1 MGATA
6 AVVGAGANI
15 VGGISQRNA
24 ANQAGA
30 AAQQAANFNASII
43 ERDIGLLA
51 RQRGI
56 INENFEIDTVRAGEA
71 FEREVQG
78 AAKAGFGYAGVDMS
92 SGTPFAV
99 LQANAKE
106 FDYAMSVAEFNNEM
120 TNLQIS
126 DQQED
131 ARLQAQLARMG
142 GAASRSAYRSQGTGS
157 LISGFGNAALGISG
171 SGYFDP

>member
-30 AAQQAANFNASII
+30 AAQGAAMFNASII

-142 GAASRSAYRSQGTGS
+142 GAASSSAYRSQGQAS

>member
-30 AAQQAANFNASII
+30 AAQTAANFNASII

-106 FDYAMSVAEFNNEM
+106 FDYAMSVAEFNNEIDKP
-120 TNLQIS
+120 T
-126 DQQED
+126 DQ
-131 ARLQAQLARMG
+131 
-142 GAASRSAYRSQGTGS
+142 RSARGCAIAGTACRNGRR
-157 LISGFGNAALGISG
+157 GIQFSVQIARP
-171 SGYFDP
+171 SITDLRLWKRRHWPSRIRIF

>member
-1 MGATA
+1 MGKTA
-6 AVVGAGANI
+6 AVIGAGANI
-15 VGGISQRNA
+15 VGGISSRNA
-24 ANQAGA
+24 ANAAGA

-56 INENFEIDTVRAGEA
+56 INQNFEIDQKRAGEA

-78 AAKAGFGYAGVDMS
+78 AARAGFGYAGVDMS
-92 SGTPFAV
+92 SGTPMAV
-99 LQANAKE
+99 LQANARE

-142 GAASRSAYRSQGTGS
+142 GAASRSAYRSQGKAS
-157 LISGFGNAALGISG
+157 LISGFGDAGMIISG
-171 SGYFDP
+171 SGYFR

>member
-6 AVVGAGANI
+6 AIIGAGASI
-15 VGGISQRNA
+15 VGGISARNA
-24 ANQAGA
+24 SNAAGA
-30 AAQQAANFNASII
+30 AAQRAANFNASII

-56 INENFEIDTVRAGEA
+56 INQNFEIDQERAGEA

-78 AAKAGFGYAGVDMS
+78 GAKAGFGYAGVDMS

-106 FDYAMSVAEFNNEM
+106 FDYAMSVAEFNNQM
-120 TNLQIS
+120 INLQIT
-126 DQQED
+126 DQQQD
-131 ARLQAQLARMG
+131 ARLQAELARMG
-142 GAASRSAYRSQGTGS
+142 GDASYSAYKSQGQAS
-157 LISGFGNAALGISG
+157 LISGFGDATINLGN
-171 SGYFDP
+171 SGYLD

>member
-6 AVVGAGANI
+6 AIIGAGANI

-24 ANQAGA
+24 ANAAGA
-30 AAQQAANFNASII
+30 AAQTAANFNASII

-56 INENFEIDTVRAGEA
+56 INQNFEIDQERAGEA

-78 AAKAGFGYAGVDMS
+78 AARAGFGYAGVDMS
-92 SGTPFAV
+92 SGTPMAV
-99 LQANAKE
+99 LQANVRE

-142 GAASRSAYRSQGTGS
+142 GAASRSAYRSQGKAS
-157 LISGFGNAALGISG
+157 LISGFGNAGIGLAG
-171 SGYFDP
+171 SGYFD

>member
-30 AAQQAANFNASII
+30 AAQGAAMFNASII

-51 RQRGI
+51 RQRDI

-120 TNLQIS
+120 TNIQIS

-142 GAASRSAYRSQGTGS
+142 GAASSSAYRSQGKSS
-157 LISGFGNAALGISG
+157 LISGVANAGIGLAG
-171 SGYFDP
+171 SGYFD

>member
-1 MGATA
+1 
-6 AVVGAGANI
+6 
-15 VGGISQRNA
+15 
-24 ANQAGA
+24 
-30 AAQQAANFNASII
+30 
-43 ERDIGLLA
+43 
-51 RQRGI
+51 
-56 INENFEIDTVRAGEA
+56 
-71 FEREVQG
+71 
-78 AAKAGFGYAGVDMS
+78 MS

-142 GAASRSAYRSQGTGS
+142 GDASRSAYRSQGKAS
-157 LISGFGNAALGISG
+157 LISGVASAGLGISG
-171 SGYFDP
+171 SGYF

>member
-24 ANQAGA
+24 ANQSGA
-30 AAQQAANFNASII
+30 AAQGAAMFNASII

-56 INENFEIDTVRAGEA
+56 INFEIDQERAGEA

-142 GAASRSAYRSQGTGS
+142 GAASSSAYRSQGRAS
-157 LISGFGNAALGISG
+157 LISGVGNAGIGLAG
-171 SGYFDP
+171 SGYFD

>member
-15 VGGISQRNA
+15 VGGISSPNA
-24 ANQAGA
+24 ANAAGA

-56 INENFEIDTVRAGEA
+56 INQNFEIDQERAGEA

-78 AAKAGFGYAGVDMS
+78 AARAGFGYAGVDMS
-92 SGTPFAV
+92 SGTPMAV

-142 GAASRSAYRSQGTGS
+142 GDAQRSAYRSQGNAS
-157 LISGFGNAALGISG
+157 LISSFGNAALDLSS
-171 SGYFDP
+171 SGYFD

>member
-6 AVVGAGANI
+6 AIIGAGSSI
-15 VGGISQRNA
+15 IGGISSRNA
-24 ANQAGA
+24 SNAAGA
-30 AAQQAANFNASII
+30 AAQRAANFNASII

-71 FEREVQG
+71 FEREIQG
-78 AAKAGFGYAGVDMS
+78 TAKAGFGYAGVDMS

-142 GAASRSAYRSQGTGS
+142 GAASRSAYRSQGRAS
-157 LISGFGNAALGISG
+157 LISGFGNAGIGLAG
-171 SGYFDP
+171 SGYFD

>member
-6 AVVGAGANI
+6 AVVSAGANI
-15 VGGISQRNA
+15 LGGISQRNA
-24 ANQAGA
+24 SNAAGA
-30 AAQQAANFNASII
+30 AAQQAAYFNASII

-56 INENFEIDTVRAGEA
+56 INENFEIDKVRAGEA

-78 AAKAGFGYAGVDMS
+78 TAKAGFGYAGVDMS
-92 SGTPFAV
+92 SGTPMAV

-142 GAASRSAYRSQGTGS
+142 GDAQRSAYRSQGKAS
-157 LISGFGNAALGISG
+157 LISSVGNAGINISG
-171 SGYFDP
+171 SGYF

>member
-6 AVVGAGANI
+6 AIIGAGANI
-15 VGGISQRNA
+15 VGGISARNS
-24 ANQAGA
+24 ANAAGA
-30 AAQQAANFNASII
+30 AAQRAANFNASII
-43 ERDIGLLA
+43 ERDIGLRA

-56 INENFEIDTVRAGEA
+56 TNQHFEIDQERAGEA

-78 AAKAGFGYAGVDMS
+78 AARAGFGYAGVDMS
-92 SGTPFAV
+92 SGTPMAV
-99 LQANAKE
+99 LQANARE

-142 GAASRSAYRSQGTGS
+142 GDASRSAYRSQGNAS
-157 LISGFGNAALGISG
+157 LISGFGNAALDLSS
-171 SGYFDP
+171 SGYFD

>member
-15 VGGISQRNA
+15 VGGISSRNA
-24 ANQAGA
+24 ANAAGA

-56 INENFEIDTVRAGEA
+56 INQNFEIDQERAGEA

-78 AAKAGFGYAGVDMS
+78 AARAGFGYAGVDMS
-92 SGTPFAV
+92 SGTPMAV
-99 LQANAKE
+99 LQANARE

-142 GAASRSAYRSQGTGS
+142 GEASRSAYRSQGTGS

-171 SGYFDP
+171 SGSFD

>member
-1 MGATA
+1 MGTTA
-6 AVVGAGANI
+6 AIISAGSSI
-15 VGGISQRNA
+15 VGGISSRNA
-24 ANQAGA
+24 ANAAGA
-30 AAQQAANFNASII
+30 AAQQAAYFNASII

-56 INENFEIDTVRAGEA
+56 INQNFEIDQERAGEA

-78 AAKAGFGYAGVDMS
+78 GAKAGFGYAGVDMS

-120 TNLQIS
+120 MNLQIS

-142 GAASRSAYRSQGTGS
+142 GDASSSAYRSSGKAS
-157 LISGFGNAALGISG
+157 LISSVGNAAINISG
-171 SGYFDP
+171 SGYFD

>member
-15 VGGISQRNA
+15 VGGISSRNA
-24 ANQAGA
+24 ANAAGA

-56 INENFEIDTVRAGEA
+56 INQNFEIEQERAGEA

-78 AAKAGFGYAGVDMS
+78 AARAGFGYAGVDMS
-92 SGTPFAV
+92 SGTPMAV
-99 LQANAKE
+99 LQANARE

-142 GAASRSAYRSQGTGS
+142 GAASSSAYRSQGNAS

-171 SGYFDP
+171 SGYFD

>member
-1 MGATA
+1 MGGTA
-6 AVVGAGANI
+6 AIIGAGANI

-24 ANQAGA
+24 GNAAGA
-30 AAQQAANFNASII
+30 AAQTAANFNASII
-43 ERDIGLLA
+43 ERDIGLLG

-56 INENFEIDTVRAGEA
+56 INQNFEIDTVRAGEA
-71 FEREVQG
+71 FEREIQG
-78 AAKAGFGYAGVDMS
+78 TAKAGFGYAGVDMS

-142 GAASRSAYRSQGTGS
+142 GAASRSAYRSQGRAS
-157 LISGFGNAALGISG
+157 LISGVGNAGIGLAG
-171 SGYFDP
+171 SGYFD

>member
-6 AVVGAGANI
+6 AIIGAGSSI
-15 VGGISQRNA
+15 LGGISQRNA
-24 ANQAGA
+24 SNAAGA
-30 AAQQAANFNASII
+30 AAQQAAYFNASII

-142 GAASRSAYRSQGTGS
+142 GAASRSAYRSQGQAS
-157 LISGFGNAALGISG
+157 LISGFGNAGIGLAG
-171 SGYFDP
+171 SGYFD

>member
-6 AVVGAGANI
+6 AIISAGANI
-15 VGGISQRNA
+15 VGGISARNS
-24 ANQAGA
+24 ANAAGA
-30 AAQQAANFNASII
+30 AAQRAANFNA
-43 ERDIGLLA
+43 RLLA
-51 RQRGI
+51 RAIGSLARRRGI
-56 INENFEIDTVRAGEA
+56 THQNVEIDQERAGEA

-78 AAKAGFGYAGVDMS
+78 AARAGFGYAGVDMS
-92 SGTPFAV
+92 SGTPMAV
-99 LQANAKE
+99 LQANARE

-142 GAASRSAYRSQGTGS
+142 GEASRSAYRSQGRAS

-171 SGYFDP
+171 SGYFD

>member
-24 ANQAGA
+24 ANAAGA
-30 AAQQAANFNASII
+30 AAQGAAMFNASII

-56 INENFEIDTVRAGEA
+56 INQNFEIDTVRAGEA
-71 FEREVQG
+71 FEREIQG
-78 AAKAGFGYAGVDMS
+78 TAKAGFGYAGVDMS

-106 FDYAMSVAEFNNEM
+106 IDYAMSVADFNNEM

-131 ARLQAQLARMG
+131 ARLQAKLARMG
-142 GAASRSAYRSQGTGS
+142 GGASRSAYRSQGRAS
-157 LISGFGNAALGISG
+157 LISGFGNAGIGLAG
-171 SGYFDP
+171 SGYFD

>member
-6 AVVGAGANI
+6 AIIGAGANI

-24 ANQAGA
+24 ANAAGA
-30 AAQQAANFNASII
+30 AAQGAAMFNASII
-43 ERDIGLLA
+43 ERDIGLLG

-56 INENFEIDTVRAGEA
+56 INQNFEIDTVRAGEA

-92 SGTPFAV
+92 SGTPMAV
-99 LQANAKE
+99 LQANARE

-142 GAASRSAYRSQGTGS
+142 GAASSSAYRSQGRAS
-157 LISGFGNAALGISG
+157 LISGVGSAGIGLAG
-171 SGYFDP
+171 SGYFD

>member
-1 MGATA
+1 MGTTA
-6 AVVGAGANI
+6 AVIGAGASI
-15 VGGISQRNA
+15 VGGISSRNA
-24 ANQAGA
+24 SNAAGA
-30 AAQQAANFNASII
+30 AAQRAANFNASII

-56 INENFEIDTVRAGEA
+56 INENFEIDQERAGEA

-78 AAKAGFGYAGVDMS
+78 AARAGFGYAGVDMS
-92 SGTPFAV
+92 SGTPMAV
-99 LQANAKE
+99 LQANARE

-142 GAASRSAYRSQGTGS
+142 GAASRSAYRSQGRAS
-157 LISGFGNAALGISG
+157 LISGFASAGLGISG
-171 SGYFDP
+171 SGYF

>member
-6 AVVGAGANI
+6 AIIGAGSSI
-15 VGGISQRNA
+15 IGGISSRNA
-24 ANQAGA
+24 SKRAGA
-30 AAQQAANFNASII
+30 AAQRAANFNASII
-43 ERDIGLLA
+43 ERDIGLLE

-56 INENFEIDTVRAGEA
+56 INENFEIDTVRAAGA

-78 AAKAGFGYAGVDMS
+78 TAKAGFGYAGVDMS
-92 SGTPFAV
+92 SGTPMAV

-142 GAASRSAYRSQGTGS
+142 GAASRSAYRSQGKAS

-171 SGYFDP
+171 SGYFG

>member
-6 AVVGAGANI
+6 AVVGAGASI
-15 VGGISQRNA
+15 VGGISARNS
-24 ANQAGA
+24 ANAAGA
-30 AAQQAANFNASII
+30 AAQTAANFNASII

-56 INENFEIDTVRAGEA
+56 INQNFEIDQERAGEA

-92 SGTPFAV
+92 SGTPMAV
-99 LQANAKE
+99 LQANARE

-142 GAASRSAYRSQGTGS
+142 GAASRSAYRSQGKAS

-171 SGYFDP
+171 SGYFD

>member
-6 AVVGAGANI
+6 AVIGAGASI
-15 VGGISQRNA
+15 VGGISARNS
-24 ANQAGA
+24 ANAAGA
-30 AAQQAANFNASII
+30 AAQRAANFNASII

-56 INENFEIDTVRAGEA
+56 INQNFEIDQERAAVA

-78 AAKAGFGYAGVDMS
+78 GAKAGFGYAGVDMS
-92 SGTPFAV
+92 SGTPMTV
-99 LQANAKE
+99 LQENARE
-106 FDYAMSVAEFNNEM
+106 FDYAMSVAKFNNET

-142 GAASRSAYRSQGTGS
+142 GEASRSAYRSQGKAS
-157 LISGFGNAALGISG
+157 LISGFGNAGMIISG
-171 SGYFDP
+171 SGYFS

>member
-30 AAQQAANFNASII
+30 AAQGAAMFNASII

-120 TNLQIS
+120 TNIQIS

-142 GAASRSAYRSQGTGS
+142 GAASSSAYRSQGKSS
-157 LISGFGNAALGISG
+157 LISGVANAGIGLAG
-171 SGYFDP
+171 SGYFD

>member
-6 AVVGAGANI
+6 AIISAGANI
-15 VGGISQRNA
+15 VGGISARNA
-24 ANQAGA
+24 SNAAGA
-30 AAQQAANFNASII
+30 AAQRAANFNASII

-56 INENFEIDTVRAGEA
+56 INQNFEIDQERAGEA

-78 AAKAGFGYAGVDMS
+78 AARAGFGYAGVDMS
-92 SGTPFAV
+92 SGTPMAV
-99 LQANAKE
+99 LQANARE

-142 GAASRSAYRSQGTGS
+142 GEASRSAYRSQGKAS
-157 LISGFGNAALGISG
+157 LISGFGNAGLGISS
-171 SGYFDP
+171 SGYFD

>member
-6 AVVGAGANI
+6 AVISAGANI
-15 VGGISQRNA
+15 VGGISSRNA
-24 ANQAGA
+24 ANAAGA

-56 INENFEIDTVRAGEA
+56 INQNFEIEQERAGEA

-78 AAKAGFGYAGVDMS
+78 AARAGFGYAGVDMS
-92 SGTPFAV
+92 SGTPMAV
-99 LQANAKE
+99 LQANARE

-157 LISGFGNAALGISG
+157 LISGFGNAALGLSR
-171 SGYFDP
+171 SGYFD

>member
-6 AVVGAGANI
+6 AIIGAGANI
-15 VGGISQRNA
+15 VGGISARNS
-24 ANQAGA
+24 ANAAGA
-30 AAQQAANFNASII
+30 AAQRAANFNASII

-56 INENFEIDTVRAGEA
+56 INQNFEIDQERAGEA

-78 AAKAGFGYAGVDMS
+78 AARAGFGYAGVDMS
-92 SGTPFAV
+92 SGTPMAV
-99 LQANAKE
+99 LQANARE

-142 GAASRSAYRSQGTGS
+142 GEASRSAYRSQGKAR
-157 LISGFGNAALGISG
+157 LVSGFGDAAVGITG
-171 SGYFDP
+171 SGHFD